1 MLKHRKNLFTLRC
14 VLALLLWQL
23 ANIACANKANLVL
36 TTTSV
41 MLDNNTRYASVHIV
55 NQGQRTGVF
64 EINWLDHTMNE
75 QGELVAWKPPSRSP
89 WSIQPYIRYSPRRVT
104 LGPGESQLIKI
115 ALKAQARQAEKGEY
129 FSHLKVITINNNVE
143 ETLLLAKRGNKTINK
158 KNDSHIKINSR
169 LGISVPV
176 IWRHDVPSPKAKL
189 TLKEIDT
196 TNNSLL
202 LTINRQGLSSTRG
215 FLHIFQDAD
224 NKDFMLPVPVV
235 IYPNV
240 AHREIRLSLPIE
252 YPANNNFNIVY
263 SDAMDNTDT
272 LIGSLSIQ
280 H

>member
-1 MLKHRKNLFTLRC
+1 
-14 VLALLLWQL
+14 
-23 ANIACANKANLVL
+23 
-36 TTTSV
+36 

-64 EINWLDHTMNE
+64 EVHWLDHTMNE
-75 QGELVAWKPPSRSP
+75 QGNLVAWKPPLQSP

-104 LGPGESQLIKI
+104 LGPGESQLIKV

-143 ETLLLAKRGNKTINK
+143 ETLLLAKRGNKINQE
-158 KNDSHIKINSR
+158 NDSTIKIKPL
-169 LGISVPV
+169 LGISIPV
-176 IWRHDVPSPKAKL
+176 IWRHDLPSSKAEL

-202 LTINRQGLSSTRG
+202 LTINRQGLASTRG
-215 FLHIFQDAD
+215 FLHISKDD
-224 NKDFMLPVPVV
+224 NNDIMRPFPVV

-240 AHREIRLSLPIE
+240 AQREIRLSLPIE
-252 YPANNNFNIVY
+252 YNANGNFDIIY
-263 SDAMDNTDT
+263 SDAVDNTDT
-272 LIGSLSIQ
+272 LIGSISIQ

>member
-1 MLKHRKNLFTLRC
+1 VLTRNINVFNLKCILI
-14 VLALLLWQL
+14 LLLWQF
-23 ANIACANKANLVL
+23 ANIACANQANLVL

-41 MLDNNTRYASVHIV
+41 MLDKNSRHTSVHIV

-75 QGELVAWKPPSRSP
+75 QGELVAWKPPLKSP

-104 LGPGESQLIKI
+104 LGPGESQLIKV

-143 ETLLLAKRGNKTINK
+143 ETLLLAKRGNNRVNKENDSTIN
-158 KNDSHIKINSR
+158 IKSL
-169 LGISVPV
+169 LGISIPV

-252 YPANNNFNIVY
+252 YPANGNFDIIY
-263 SDAMDNTDT
+263 SDAKDNTDT